1 MSIIIIPV
9 DAEPSSVI
17 ARLAGVLAD
26 VLAFADHV
34 GLPQPHY
41 CTVSSTGSIDL
52 QFPSERASIDAVR
65 LWAETYCAAM
75 SSDPHQGDD
84 GPEAWVRTR
93 FLEVDGVTVHVY
105 AHVPVPE
112 TGPITRTYQDTDP
125 ATDRPF

>member
-1 MSIIIIPV
+1 MSIIIIPA

-34 GLPQPHY
+34 GLPQPRY
-41 CTVSSTGSIDL
+41 CTVSATGSVDL

-75 SSDPHQGDD
+75 SSDPHQDDD
-84 GPEAWVRTR
+84 GPEVWVRTR
-93 FLEVDGVTVHVY
+93 FEDDGVNVHVY

-112 TGPITRTYQDTDP
+112 TEPIARTCQDSDP
-125 ATDRPF
+125 ATDLPF